1 LNKSGKYILGG
12 GFMSIKPID
21 YQVILPKTSEVS
33 KIKNDEANKNQMIQ
47 QQQQSSGQEKIDNR
61 LKQVVNREN
70 VQNGRVT
77 EKQEKD
83 SRRQNEKKKKR
94 QNKDDR
100 PTIDIR
106 I

>member
-1 LNKSGKYILGG
+1 
-12 GFMSIKPID
+12 M
-21 YQVILPKTSEVS
+21 VIPKTSEVS
-33 KIKNDEANKNQMIQ
+33 KMYNDDVNKNQAIQ
-47 QQQQSSGQEKIDNR
+47 QQQQTANQTNIDNK

-70 VQNGRVT
+70 VQNGRVK

-83 SRRQNEKKKKR
+83 NQRQNEKKKKR

-106 I
+106 V

>member
-1 LNKSGKYILGG
+1 
-12 GFMSIKPID
+12 MSIKPID

-33 KIKNDEANKNQMIQ
+33 KMFNDEANKNQAIH
-47 QQQQSSGQEKIDNR
+47 QQQQSANQTKIDNK

-70 VQNGRVT
+70 VHNGRVT

-83 SRRQNEKKKKR
+83 NSKQNEKKKKR

-106 I
+106 V

>member
-1 LNKSGKYILGG
+1 
-12 GFMSIKPID
+12 MSIKPID
-21 YQVILPKTSEVS
+21 FQMVIPKTSEVS
-33 KIKNDEANKNQMIQ
+33 KMYNDDVNKNQAIQ
-47 QQQQSSGQEKIDNR
+47 QQQQTANQTNIDNK

-70 VQNGRVT
+70 VQNGRVK

-83 SRRQNEKKKKR
+83 NQRQNEKKKKR

-106 I
+106 V

>member
-1 LNKSGKYILGG
+1 
-12 GFMSIKPID
+12 MSIKPID
-21 YQVILPKTSEVS
+21 FQMVIPKTSEVS
-33 KIKNDEANKNQMIQ
+33 KMYNDDANKNQAIQ
-47 QQQQSSGQEKIDNR
+47 QQQQTANQTNIDNK

-70 VQNGRVT
+70 VQNGRVK

-83 SRRQNEKKKKR
+83 NQRQNEKKKKR

-106 I
+106 V

>member
-1 LNKSGKYILGG
+1 
-12 GFMSIKPID
+12 MSIKPID
-21 YQVILPKTSEVS
+21 FQMVIPKTSEVS
-33 KIKNDEANKNQMIQ
+33 KMYNDDVNKNQAIHQ
-47 QQQQSSGQEKIDNR
+47 QQQTSNQTNIDNK

-70 VQNGRVT
+70 VQNGRVK

-83 SRRQNEKKKKR
+83 NQRQNEKKKKR

-106 I
+106 V

>member
-1 LNKSGKYILGG
+1 
-12 GFMSIKPID
+12 MSIKPID